1 MQYIIKSL
9 FSRYTP
15 CKAFRLMMNEI
26 NDLAGQ
32 HEVVAENLGA
42 SVIRDLTLL
51 TKELK
56 EERKVYNI
64 YIYFPFILSSDQ
76 S

>member
-1 MQYIIKSL
+1 
-9 FSRYTP
+9 
-15 CKAFRLMMNEI
+15 MNEI

-56 EERKVYNI
+56 EERKVRGHYLQNKTCI
-64 YIYFPFILSSDQ
+64 YRM
-76 S
+76 

>member
-1 MQYIIKSL
+1 
-9 FSRYTP
+9 
-15 CKAFRLMMNEI
+15 MMNEI

-64 YIYFPFILSSDQ
+64 YIYFPFILSSYQ